1 MTFFQRTLPVAL
13 CIAAPALLCL
23 SGLAHAA
30 PATCAAVSPVAQRIV
45 QRAEG
50 DVESLRTFVR
60 TMAIVHG
67 VNMVDVRE
75 NLDAWRA
82 AVECRKQMAAAEQ
95 AARPLAAQDDK
106 AGGVEAPVAVAQR

>member
-1 MTFFQRTLPVAL
+1 MNLIHRTLPVAL
-13 CIAAPALLCL
+13 CIAAPALLGL
-23 SGLAHAA
+23 SGLAQAA
-30 PATCAAVSPVAQRIV
+30 PPPCASVSPVALRIV

-50 DVESLRTFVR
+50 DVDSLRTFVR

-82 AVECRKQMAAAEQ
+82 AVECRRQMAAAH
-95 AARPLAAQDDK
+95 DDK
-106 AGGVEAPVAVAQR
+106 SGTADASPVVAQR